1 MGVKLFMA
9 FSFFLNSAFFFLI
22 FHSQHGLRFF
32 SSVLYHFCHR
42 CVYILGLFFDLL
54 FFCIISL
61 FSKKLTSSLCY
72 RHTLEILLVW
82 FCLNHGNKAHI
93 SKSYN
98 FFALT
103 VHIEVMSIKYVIVL
117 CLQKQGYLS

>member
-9 FSFFLNSAFFFLI
+9 FSFFLTLLFKNISFPTWLEVFL
-22 FHSQHGLRFF
+22 FRPGSLLPQ
-32 SSVLYHFCHR
+32 V
-42 CVYILGLFFDLL
+42 VYILDLFFDLL

-82 FCLNHGNKAHI
+82 F
-93 SKSYN
+93 
-98 FFALT
+98 
-103 VHIEVMSIKYVIVL
+103 
-117 CLQKQGYLS
+117 